1 MFVNICCFDSSQL
14 YYYLCPFFNDP
25 FNGVTMLPTKNH
37 KSSFLLM
44 KFFVYVTV
52 VTIDND
58 RALSINK
65 NTETYLYLAEFA

>member
-1 MFVNICCFDSSQL
+1 
-14 YYYLCPFFNDP
+14 
-25 FNGVTMLPTKNH
+25 
-37 KSSFLLM
+37 M